1 MIRET
6 EAGPYAGRI
15 TADCHIHTEF
25 SADSE
30 TKITDQVERAIELGT
45 SRNIRNPSTRKT
57 SCFLRSRD
65 FLFSWIIC
73 FTCALLL
80 LVIIVYPFL
89 YFL

>member
-30 TKITDQVERAIELGT
+30 TKITDQVERAIELGAG
-45 SRNIRNPSTRKT
+45 SYL
-57 SCFLRSRD
+57 FYRSYGYGLSGRR
-65 FLFSWIIC
+65 
-73 FTCALLL
+73 
-80 LVIIVYPFL
+80 V
-89 YFL
+89 